1 MNMCLDC
8 EKQFEEPKEEIIIHF
23 EVDTRREEIISVCPN
38 CGSSDYEEM
47 GACLCCGE
55 PIGSSEDYCNSC
67 LDFANE
73 AIEQFSWKMASF
85 EKNTNKLLLYVLE
98 SED

>member
-1 MNMCLDC
+1 MYFCNECK
-8 EKQFEEPKEEIIIHF
+8 EQFEEPRLMSDTHY
-23 EVDTRREEIISVCPN
+23 EVDTRTDEIYSVCPY
-38 CGSSDYEEM
+38 CASSDYEEM
-47 GACLCCGE
+47 VSCLCCGE
-55 PIGSSEDYCNSC
+55 PIRSSEDYCTGC
-67 LDFANE
+67 IDFANE